1 MYIIRFKYVCVCC
14 QTRNTKRRFVADA
27 ALRLIV
33 EPPPVI
39 DSESRLPPPLH
50 GIDAYSVR
58 KVEKLEAF
66 LVYSVV
72 SCQQA
77 CHLRANFTDIV
88 YVHFDMN
95 VQFVIQ
101 YIWSKSDGWRGV
113 RGGIKS
119 VGCNSMND
127 GE

>member
-66 LVYSVV
+66 LV
-72 SCQQA
+72 
-77 CHLRANFTDIV
+77 L
-88 YVHFDMN
+88 
-95 VQFVIQ
+95 
-101 YIWSKSDGWRGV
+101 
-113 RGGIKS
+113 
-119 VGCNSMND
+119 
-127 GE
+127 